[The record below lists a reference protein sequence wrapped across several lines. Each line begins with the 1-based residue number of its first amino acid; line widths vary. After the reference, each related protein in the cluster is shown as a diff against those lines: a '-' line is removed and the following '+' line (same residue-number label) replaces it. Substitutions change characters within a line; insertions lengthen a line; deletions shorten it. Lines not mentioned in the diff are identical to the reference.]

1 MKITKITQSKR
12 TPEVY
17 YIDLENGENLRVNI
31 AMIADYSLFTGR
43 DLSDDELIHL
53 KGDSGKAASKARAL
67 RIMGT
72 RTLSEKEIS
81 DKLLEKGE
89 DPETV
94 RDTVDW
100 LKRNGFLNDEEY
112 AAMIVRHYAAKGYG
126 IGRVKNELYRRGIP
140 KELWDGAL
148 EQMPQQD
155 DTIDKY
161 ISSKLK
167 GRDPDKKELKKVTD
181 ALYRR
186 GFSWEE
192 IKSALE
198 RYGNGIEE
206 Y

>member
-43 DLSDDELIHL
+43 DLSDDELIQL
-53 KGDSGKAASKARAL
+53 KGDSGKATSKARAL

-72 RTLSEKEIS
+72 RPLSEKEIS

-94 RDTVDW
+94 SDTVDW

-140 KELWDGAL
+140 KELWDGSL

>member
-43 DLSDDELIHL
+43 DLPDDELVQL

-72 RTLSEKEIS
+72 RPLSEKEIS

-94 RDTVDW
+94 SDTVDW

-126 IGRVKNELYRRGIP
+126 IGRVKNELYRRGIS
-140 KELWDGAL
+140 KELWNGAL

-155 DTIDKY
+155 ETIDKY